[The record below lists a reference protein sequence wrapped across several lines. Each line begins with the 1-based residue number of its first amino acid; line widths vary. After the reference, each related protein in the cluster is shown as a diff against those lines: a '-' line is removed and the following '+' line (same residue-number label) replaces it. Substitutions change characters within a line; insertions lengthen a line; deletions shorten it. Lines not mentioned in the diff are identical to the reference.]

1 MEPRPPRPRQ
11 QYLPNDAAASGTF
24 PRTGASPDQGLYAPP
39 PGYTAPPAYPPELD
53 LVPRRDRYRQRIA
66 RNVLIAL
73 LAIVALGAIG
83 WTVRD
88 RFFTAPPDDQNVAQI
103 APTEPADQAE
113 STDPAV
119 GATDANPAAGEA
131 PPTQAPLVNNLL
143 ATSTPSPPPATQ
155 QENAANPTANE
166 TDAGAGANQPAPT
179 TQPAAPAANINVA
192 ALMPTADELPVQGL
206 SVTNSGERSLSEVAA
221 TFGSAEASVEAE
233 QYLTELGW
241 SENVFTD
248 FGGDPGLLSPDA
260 TTVLNVSVHEFADQ
274 ASASAALPYF
284 SNVVVAVQGFS
295 EGQADPIGDEIRLLR
310 GVSEDGTTNVAAYIV
325 DGPLLYRIGGSSPAG
340 DPTGHVLQLASDL
353 INGQ

>member
-24 PRTGASPDQGLYAPP
+24 PRTSANPEQGLYAPP
-39 PGYTAPPAYPPELD
+39 PGYAAPPAYPPELD
-53 LVPRRDRYRQRIA
+53 LVPRRDRHRQRIA
-66 RNVLIAL
+66 RNILISL

-88 RFFTAPPDDQNVAQI
+88 RFFTAPPDDQNLAQI
-103 APTEPADQAE
+103 APTEPADSAIVVADT
-113 STDPAV
+113 S
-119 GATDANPAAGEA
+119 PAAGEE

-143 ATSTPSPPPATQ
+143 ATSTPTPPPANQ
-155 QENAANPTANE
+155 Q
-166 TDAGAGANQPAPT
+166 AGAADAEGDETEAGNDAADPAAP
-179 TQPAAPAANINVA
+179 TQPAAQPSEDIDVA
-192 ALMPTADELPVQGL
+192 ALMPTAEELPVQGL
-206 SVTNSGERSLSEVAA
+206 SSTGSGERSLSEVAA
-221 TFGSAEASVEAE
+221 TFGSAEAAAEAE
-233 QYLTELGW
+233 QFLTDLGW
-241 SENVFTD
+241 SENVFVD
-248 FGGDPGLLSPDA
+248 FAAGDPSLLAPDA
-260 TTVLNVSVHEFADQ
+260 TTVLTVSVHEFADQ
-274 ASASAALPYF
+274 AAASEALPYF

-340 DPTGHVLQLASDL
+340 DPTGHVLQLAADL